1 MIGWKKHCCS
11 AQKWNFSIDMYITIL
26 YCDTCMILTR
36 SIFFCFQILGKQLPL
51 DFPIVF
57 PLGQPSVTRESPGF
71 SQGRTVYDDLVQEP
85 VGAESGVIVAYAEC
99 RRNNHW
105 SWITSGCK
113 VLTYLNLIFLK
124 NIQMNLSIPNSIHKN
139 YKTSLKCTME
149 SRKLFKDPHKI

>member
-1 MIGWKKHCCS
+1 
-11 AQKWNFSIDMYITIL
+11 MYITIL

-113 VLTYLNLIFLK
+113 VLTYFNLIFLK
-124 NIQMNLSIPNSIHKN
+124 IFKLIYLFQIPYTKIIKLLLSVPWNQENYLKTLTKFKLNEQVISQYLISIH
-139 YKTSLKCTME
+139 
-149 SRKLFKDPHKI
+149 IIQ